1 MNKVGFALMLAGIIC
16 MAAGAGG
23 NDAGTCSLWI
33 SVLWCLGGMV
43 IGHVGAKIIEYS
55 R

>member
-1 MNKVGFALMLAGIIC
+1 MKNLGFALMTVGLIC

-23 NDAGTCSLWI
+23 SDSGTCSLWV
-33 SVLWCLGGMV
+33 SVLWVIGGMI